1 MLYTKIGYLAIIS
14 ISYQPKIGIYL
25 INFQRS
31 INLLVDEKISVLI
44 FWLRLVFYRKIS
56 TFAAH

>member
-31 INLLVDEKISVLI
+31 INLLVDEEISVLI
-44 FWLRLVFYRKIS
+44 F
-56 TFAAH
+56 